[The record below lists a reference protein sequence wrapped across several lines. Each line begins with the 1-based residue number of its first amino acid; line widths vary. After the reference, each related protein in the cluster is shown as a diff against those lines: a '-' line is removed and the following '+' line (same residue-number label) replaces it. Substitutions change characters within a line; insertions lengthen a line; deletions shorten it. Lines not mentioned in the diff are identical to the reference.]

1 MPFMGPSTHYYIHPE
16 PFRLYLGSRLPAL
29 QLAWESWGE
38 LNADKSNAVLLF
50 TGLSP
55 GAHAASSKRDPEPGW
70 WEAMIGPGK
79 PIDTDRHFVLC
90 INSLGS
96 CKGSTGPA
104 SINPDTCRAW
114 RLKFPELA
122 IDDIAR
128 ASRLVVEHLGIEHL
142 HAVIGPS
149 MGGLT
154 ALAWIKHFPDS
165 TDRLA
170 LISTACSAT
179 PFAISIRSL
188 QREAIVTDRNFR
200 DGNYDDDDW
209 PEVGMRLARKLGM
222 ITYRSAGEWQQRFGR
237 KHQDYFPATLFG
249 MRFEVESYLET
260 HARKFVG
267 QFDPCSYLYLSR
279 AMDVFDACD
288 SDAGLRALFRRSFT
302 GKGLVLGVDSD
313 ILFPLWQQQD
323 LAVALEAEE
332 ADVTFMALD
341 SNKGHDA
348 FLVDFELFGPP
359 IAEWL
364 R

>member
-1 MPFMGPSTHYYIHPE
+1 MGPATNYYIHHE
-16 PFRLYLGSRLPAL
+16 PFPLYLGARLPAL

-38 LNADKSNAVLLF
+38 LNEDKSNAILLF

-55 GAHAASSKRDPEPGW
+55 GAHAASSQRDPKPGW
-70 WEAMIGPGK
+70 WEEMIGPGR

-90 INSLGS
+90 VNSLGS
-96 CKGSTGPA
+96 CKGSTGPN
-104 SINPDTCRAW
+104 SVNPETGKVW

-122 IDDIAR
+122 IDDVAR
-128 ASRLVVEHLGIEHL
+128 ASKLVVDHLGIQHL

-154 ALAWIKHFPDS
+154 ALAWIKHFPNS
-165 TDRLA
+165 TERLA

-200 DGNYDDDDW
+200 DGTYDDDDW
-209 PEVGMRLARKLGM
+209 PEVGMRIARKLGM
-222 ITYRSAGEWQQRFGR
+222 ITYRSATEWQQRFGR

-267 QFDPCSYLYLSR
+267 QFDPCCYLYLSR

-288 SDAGLRALFRRSFT
+288 SDAGLRALFRRSFS

-313 ILFPLWQQQD
+313 ILFPLWQQRD
-323 LAVALEAEE
+323 LAAAMEAVE
-332 ADVTFMALD
+332 ADVAFHSLD

-348 FLVDFELFGPP
+348 FLVDFDKFGPP

-364 R
+364 K

>member
-1 MPFMGPSTHYYIHPE
+1 MGPSTRYYIHRQ
-16 PFRLYLGSRLPAL
+16 PFTLYRGGMLPGV

-38 LNADKSNAVLLF
+38 LNQSRSNAVLLF

-55 GAHAASSKRDPEPGW
+55 GAHAASSTADPEPGW
-70 WEAMIGPGK
+70 WEDMIGPGK
-79 PIDTDRHFVLC
+79 PIDTERLFVIC

-96 CKGSTGPA
+96 CLGSTGPA
-104 SINPDTCRAW
+104 SINPATGKPW

-122 IDDIAR
+122 LDDIAR
-128 ASRLVVEHLGIEHL
+128 AARLVLDDLGIEHL

-149 MGGLT
+149 MGGFT
-154 ALAWIKHFPDS
+154 ALAWIKHFPNS

-170 LISTACSAT
+170 LISSACSAT

-200 DGNYDDDDW
+200 DGHYNEDDW
-209 PEVGMRLARKLGM
+209 PEVGMRIARKLGM

-249 MRFEVESYLET
+249 MRFEVESYLEV

-279 AMDVFDACD
+279 AMDEFDACD
-288 SDAGLRALFRRSFT
+288 SDAGLRALFQRSFT

-313 ILFPLWQQQD
+313 ILFPLWQQRE
-323 LAVALEAEE
+323 LAASMEAVE
-332 ADVTFMALD
+332 ADVTYMALD

-348 FLVDFELFGPP
+348 FLVESELFGPP

-364 R
+364 E